1 MNKLFNN
8 KNTSDIKIGFEGDN
22 REIYAHKVIL
32 CKDSEI
38 FFKMFFDEK
47 WMEKEEKIMVDFRY
61 DDYFNFV
68 EFIYNPKKYQHKGK
82 VNEYYYKNEY
92 VMDEKER
99 IILNKKIHQLQQIYY
114 LADFYQNSKVTEKVI
129 KYIQPYLNNKT
140 VELILRA
147 EDNSTF
153 IQNTCLEYLAR
164 NIVEQSNGEINKY
177 IKQII
182 LGLSLDNMQKFLQR
196 NDIQINNSLL
206 YSIID
211 NWNTSTNNSLDVNSI
226 NENSIIYRYHDNS
239 TCTIPICA
247 ICRGSLLDNCLLPCS
262 QTKCL
267 FITGICGHDYHSH
280 CISKWFTRRPYCP
293 LCNSSWISINRPIPC
308 ISNN

>member
-1 MNKLFNN
+1 MNKLHNN

-114 LADFYQNSKVTEKVI
+114 LADFYQNS
-129 KYIQPYLNNKT
+129 
-140 VELILRA
+140 
-147 EDNSTF
+147 
-153 IQNTCLEYLAR
+153 
-164 NIVEQSNGEINKY
+164 
-177 IKQII
+177 
-182 LGLSLDNMQKFLQR
+182 
-196 NDIQINNSLL
+196 
-206 YSIID
+206 
-211 NWNTSTNNSLDVNSI
+211 
-226 NENSIIYRYHDNS
+226 